1 MRNVEGIRVLVVVVE
16 VVVVVVAFASLG
28 IVEEIVGC
36 VEVVGVV
43 SPSVDIES
51 VVGVEVDNDGG

>member
-1 MRNVEGIRVLVVVVE
+1 MEGIRVFVVVVE

-51 VVGVEVDNDGG
+51 VVDVEVDDDGG

>member
-1 MRNVEGIRVLVVVVE
+1 MEGIRVLVVVVE
-16 VVVVVVAFASLG
+16 VVVVVVVFASLG

-36 VEVVGVV
+36 VEELVVVGVV